1 MSGPE
6 SQRDEAPVI
15 RIIKKS
21 GHGGGHH
28 GGAWKVAYADFV
40 TAMMALFIVLWILGQ
55 DEETQKG
62 IANYFR
68 DPTGKSL
75 ILSGSG
81 AISSSSNTMSLRNEH
96 GVDPSVLDLNGDPL
110 RVLEEEADNLKMM
123 IQQEPELQ
131 KLAEQISIEVTPEGV
146 RVEINESQRQ
156 ALFETGSAR
165 LSPELTEALK
175 AFGEQFGKT
184 GNPIII
190 EGHTDSAPYAPS
202 SSMTNWELSTYRA
215 NEARKVMEIAGLPET
230 QIFMVRG
237 LADRK
242 PRFNNPAD
250 PRNRRIS
257 VLMLSAEGLRIAKGS
272 TYAPRDTTVPGH
284 DQAETEP

>member
-1 MSGPE
+1 MSGTE

-55 DEETQKG
+55 DEATQK
-62 IANYFR
+62 AVASYFR
-68 DPTGKSL
+68 DPSGKSL

-81 AISSSSNTMSLRNEH
+81 PVSGSANSMSIRNER
-96 GVDPSVLDLNGDPL
+96 GTDPSVLDFKGDPL
-110 RVLEEEADNLKMM
+110 RVLEEEADNLKLM

-146 RVEINESQRQ
+146 RVEINESQHQ
-156 ALFETGSAR
+156 ALFETGSAQ
-165 LSPELTEALK
+165 LSQALMAALK
-175 AFGEQFGKT
+175 AFGEQFGKI

-190 EGHTDSAPYAPS
+190 EGHTDSAPYAPT

-215 NEARKVMEIAGLPET
+215 NEARKALMEAGLPES

-242 PRFNNPAD
+242 PRFQNTAD
-250 PRNRRIS
+250 ARNRRIS
-257 VLMLSAEGLRIAKGS
+257 MLLLSAEGMRIAKGT
-272 TYAPRDTTVPGH
+272 TYTPRDSTVPAATS
-284 DQAETEP
+284 AERER